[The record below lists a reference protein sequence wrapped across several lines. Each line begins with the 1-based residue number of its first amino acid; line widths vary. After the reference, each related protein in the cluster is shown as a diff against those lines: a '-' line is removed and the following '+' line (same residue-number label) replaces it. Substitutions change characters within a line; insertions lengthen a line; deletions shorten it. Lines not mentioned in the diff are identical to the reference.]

1 MFNLPPPV
9 MEERKDIS
17 KILSESQSPKS
28 DNRKSNGNIV
38 IQTVSQGEITK
49 LRADLNKLQ
58 AVLRDKEERI
68 FKKSL

>member
-1 MFNLPPPV
+1 

-68 FKKSL
+68 FKESL